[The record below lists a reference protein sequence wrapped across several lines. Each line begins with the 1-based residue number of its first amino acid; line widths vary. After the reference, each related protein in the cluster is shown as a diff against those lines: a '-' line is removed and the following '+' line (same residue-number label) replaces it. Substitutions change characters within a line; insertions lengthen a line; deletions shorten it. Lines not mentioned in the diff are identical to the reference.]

1 MRKLRYAAVAL
12 AAALL
17 AGCGS
22 ATPEPV
28 VPAAVAQTAPPAAEA
43 RYNDVDVAFLQMMV
57 AHHGQT
63 LEILKLARTR
73 GTDER
78 VALLAAAIE
87 ATQQTELEVMRGWLT
102 GWGEPL
108 TGSASHAA
116 HASHSADGALPITAA
131 DEMASLRKASKAQ
144 FQVTFLNVL
153 IGHQHN
159 AIEMARTEAGG
170 GVNPQAKDLANRID
184 RSRTEQIKQ
193 LLAMV
198 SG

>member
-1 MRKLRYAAVAL
+1 MRMLRFAAVAL

-22 ATPEPV
+22 AAPEPAPV
-28 VPAAVAQTAPPAAEA
+28 ARAQTAPPVADAV
-43 RYNDVDVAFLQMMV
+43 YNDTDVVFLQMMV

-73 GTDER
+73 GTDPQ
-78 VALLAAAIE
+78 VAQLAAAIE
-87 ATQQTELEVMRGWLT
+87 ATQATELEVMKGWLT

-108 TGSASHAA
+108 TGDAAHAA
-116 HASHSADGALPITAA
+116 HASHAANGALPITAA

-144 FQVTFLNVL
+144 FQTTFLNVL
-153 IGHQHN
+153 IGHQHT
-159 AIEMARTEAGG
+159 AIEMARQEAGG
-170 GVNPQAKDLANRID
+170 GANAQAKDLANRID

-193 LLAMV
+193 LLGMV
-198 SG
+198 AG